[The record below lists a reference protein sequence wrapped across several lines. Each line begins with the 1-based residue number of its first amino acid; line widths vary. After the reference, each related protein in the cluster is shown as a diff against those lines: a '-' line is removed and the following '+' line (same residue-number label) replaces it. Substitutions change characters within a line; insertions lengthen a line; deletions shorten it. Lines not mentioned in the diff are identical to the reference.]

1 MVKVWITPSEMNQCY
16 SVSERRHEANSDP
29 NRPNRNANTNP
40 VVNRYWEF
48 RGTLGE
54 LACARYMGMEWTGE
68 TGRGFD
74 VGGCIEVRTT
84 GKHLRLAVVHK
95 DFTTHTPDT
104 PFVSAVWEGDPDEE
118 GTWVTLRG
126 WLPLGE
132 VQDRSTF
139 IEVDGHSFW
148 AVETKYLRP
157 MTQLEHA
164 LL

>member
-1 MVKVWITPSEMNQCY
+1 MVKVWITPAEMDECIEIL
-16 SVSERRHEANSDP
+16 ERRHEANSDP

-48 RGTLGE
+48 RGALGE
-54 LACARYMGMEWTGE
+54 LACARYMGMEWTGA

-84 GKHLRLAVVHK
+84 GKRLRLAIVNK

-104 PFVSAVWEGDPDEE
+104 PFVSAVWEGLPDEH
-118 GTWVTLRG
+118 GTFVMLRG

-132 VQDRSTF
+132 VKDRSTLL
-139 IEVDGHSFW
+139 EVDGHSFW
-148 AVETKYLRP
+148 AVQTKYLRP
-157 MTQLEHA
+157 MAQLEHA
-164 LL
+164 LK